1 MLGKIEKH
9 CLSGSS
15 LTLGCLRIEEK
26 SEMKRWKP
34 INIEELSGDTK
45 KVFDVLND
53 ESDLAC
59 VLIGT
64 SYLSEL
70 LANIIEVS
78 FIETS
83 ISGKLLDPQGGVI
96 GQFAIRADLAY
107 CLGLIKKNVYQD
119 LGMVAAIRNMFA
131 HKHLTLDF
139 SDDIVR
145 NNCEKLKAWRILQHG
160 VEESAELSQEQMRVQ
175 ARNQFNLSVI
185 LIGQRM
191 HLDVLSKKKQRNKP

>member
-1 MLGKIEKH
+1 
-9 CLSGSS
+9 
-15 LTLGCLRIEEK
+15 
-26 SEMKRWKP
+26 MKPWKP
-34 INIEELSGDTK
+34 INIEKLSGDTK

-83 ISGKLLDPQGGVI
+83 ISGKLLDPQGGAI
-96 GQFAIRADLAY
+96 GQFAIRADLGY
-107 CLGLIKKNVYQD
+107 CLGLINKNVYQD
-119 LGMVAAIRNMFA
+119 LGMVAAIRNRFA
-131 HKHLTLDF
+131 HKHIALDF
-139 SDDIVR
+139 SDSIVR

-160 VEESAELSQEQMRVQ
+160 EEESAELSQKQMRVR
-175 ARNQFNLSVI
+175 ARNQFNFSVI

-191 HLDVLSKKKQRNKP
+191 HLNVLSETKQRNKP